1 MAKRVVASAPGKVI
15 LTGEHFVVHGE
26 PCLAMAIDLRAFVE
40 ARLIEEGGCIIEAP
54 DLGIYWRE
62 GGPLPKP
69 LAPVK
74 LILDKFRRSS
84 APPEQGVQVRIYSNL
99 PASAGLGSSA
109 AVAAAAAKSIGMALG
124 EELSDEEVFQLALEA
139 EKLVHVNPSG
149 VDPLVS
155 TVGGVIA
162 YRRGEGYVDIDPP
175 VRPTIVIGLT
185 KPRGTTGAMVRKVER
200 LRRGFPEVLA
210 PLFHAG
216 GHLTI
221 EAANALKLGDL
232 ERLGR
237 LLDINHGLLCA
248 IGVSTRKI
256 DKLVYLA
263 RRAGALGAKLT
274 GAGGGGCMIALC
286 YDDVASKVAW
296 AIERGGGVAMKV
308 RMESEGVRVEEIG
321 S

>member
-40 ARLIEEGGCIIEAP
+40 TRVVREGGYVIEAP
-54 DLGIYWRE
+54 DLGLYWRE
-62 GGPLPKP
+62 GEPLPKP
-69 LAPVK
+69 LAPVR
-74 LILDKFRRSS
+74 LLMDRLLEGSRH
-84 APPEQGVQVRIYSNL
+84 PGWGLWVRIASKL

-109 AVAAAAAKSIGMALG
+109 AVAVAAAESIGAALE
-124 EELSDEEVFQLALEA
+124 EELSDEEIFQLALEA
-139 EKLVHVNPSG
+139 ERLVHVNPSG

-155 TVGGVIA
+155 TVGGAVA
-162 YRRGEGYVDIDPP
+162 YRRGEGYVSIDPP
-175 VRPTIVIGLT
+175 VRPTVVVGFAGS
-185 KPRGTTGAMVRKVER
+185 RRATGEMVKRVEA
-200 LRRGFPEVLA
+200 LRRRFPEVMA

-221 EAANALKLGDL
+221 EAANALGAGDL
-232 ERLGR
+232 ERLGE
-237 LLDINHGLLCA
+237 LLNINHGLLCA

-256 DKLVYLA
+256 DKLVCLA

-286 YDDVASKVAW
+286 REEGADRVAQ
-296 AIERGGGVAMKV
+296 AIEKGGGVAMKV
-308 RMESEGVRVEEIG
+308 RMDAEGVRVEEAEG
-321 S
+321 